1 MKNRFIL
8 LVIVIISILMF
19 IYIENNFLQISR
31 LEVASNR
38 LPASFNGY
46 KIVHLSD
53 LHNKSFG
60 KNQEQLVDKIQKLKP
75 DIIVFT
81 GDIVDIRRY
90 NEEPSVLLIER
101 LCKIAPVYYVP
112 GNHEIGSGKLK
123 NLQLRLEKAG
133 AVVLRNESVSIT
145 KNKEQIIISGIDD
158 PNAVKGKINEND
170 KIQREI
176 NLTYKEDFKNK
187 FRILLSHRPEKLSVY
202 TKNKFDLVFSGHAH
216 GGQVRIPF
224 IGGIIAPQQGFFPK
238 YTSGKYTKDNTVMIV
253 SRGLGNSQAPVRVFN
268 RPEIILTTLYKTN

>member
-1 MKNRFIL
+1 MKNKLIL
-8 LVIVIISILMF
+8 LVTIIIGIFMF
-19 IYIENNFLQISR
+19 IYIENNFLKISKF
-31 LEVASNR
+31 EVVSNR

-60 KNQEQLVDKIQKLKP
+60 KNQEQLVDRIQKLKP

-101 LCKIAPVYYVP
+101 LCKIAPVYYVT

-133 AVVLRNESVSIT
+133 AVVLRSESVIIN

-158 PNAVKGKINEND
+158 PNAIKGKINED
-170 KIQREI
+170 EKIQMEI
-176 NLTYKEDFKNK
+176 NLTYKEEFKNK
-187 FRILLSHRPEKLSVY
+187 YRILLSHRPEKLSVY
-202 TKNKFDLVFSGHAH
+202 SKNKFDLVFSGHAH

-224 IGGIIAPQQGFFPK
+224 VGGLIAPQQGFFPK
-238 YTSGKYTKDNTVMIV
+238 YTSGKYVKDGTSMIV
-253 SRGLGNSQAPVRVFN
+253 SRGLGNSKAPVRVFN
-268 RPEIILTTLYKTN
+268 RPEIILTTLYRSN